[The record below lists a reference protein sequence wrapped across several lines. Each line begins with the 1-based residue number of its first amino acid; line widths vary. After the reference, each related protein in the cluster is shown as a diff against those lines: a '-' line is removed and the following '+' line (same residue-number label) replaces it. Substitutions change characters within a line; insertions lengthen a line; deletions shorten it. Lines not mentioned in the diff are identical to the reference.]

1 MLKVCEVNCKKSE
14 IIAQIVDFLPSE
26 CLHFW
31 EDVTFQSEAL
41 KGRWGSCKP
50 HQKVAEC
57 WIDPLQALK
66 TIVWSFMH
74 LGKQIQLIE
83 ISDILTY
90 TPP

>member
-1 MLKVCEVNCKKSE
+1 MLKVCEVNSKISE
-14 IIAQIVDFLPSE
+14 IIDQIVEFLPPE

-31 EDVTFQSEAL
+31 VDITLQSDAL
-41 KGRWGSCKP
+41 KGRWGSRKP
-50 HQKVAEC
+50 NQKAAEC